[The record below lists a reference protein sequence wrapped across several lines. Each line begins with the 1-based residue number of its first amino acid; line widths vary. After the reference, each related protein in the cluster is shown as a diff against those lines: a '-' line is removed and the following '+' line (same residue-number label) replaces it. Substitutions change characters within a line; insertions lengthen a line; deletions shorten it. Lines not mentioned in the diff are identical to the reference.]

1 MLQPYRKYPS
11 TTDSIPKPSGERVGF
26 LASHNSLGVV
36 TDYALNGTMKSIYC
50 LASLVVIVLSTLTM
64 VGQTYVPQDYP
75 QMELSNGILRA
86 KFYLPDANKG
96 FYRGTRFDWA
106 GVIGSLEYKGHDYL
120 APFFEKF
127 DTSVADVEIANPIR
141 AGINSAASGPV
152 EEFIGADGTALGYA
166 EAKPGETFC
175 KIGVGSLRKINNEAY
190 SSYTNYSIVNGGKRG
205 TKSGA
210 DWIGFTQELECGS
223 GYAYRYEKTIRF
235 VKNESLMEI
244 EHRLLN
250 TGKRVIETMVYD
262 HNFLSIDHL
271 QTGPSI
277 VISFPFSP
285 RATQDMGGLGEIRGK
300 QLLFSKDLRGSD
312 TFYTELTGFGK
323 DASDYEIRVENQ
335 RTGAGVLITGDRPL
349 ATVGLWAVRTVVA
362 PEPYIAIHVPVGQE
376 FRWTYRNRF
385 YVNPTTKKAGSDH

>member
-1 MLQPYRKYPS
+1 
-11 TTDSIPKPSGERVGF
+11 
-26 LASHNSLGVV
+26 
-36 TDYALNGTMKSIYC
+36 
-50 LASLVVIVLSTLTM
+50 
-64 VGQTYVPQDYP
+64 
-75 QMELSNGILRA
+75 
-86 KFYLPDANKG
+86 
-96 FYRGTRFDWA
+96 
-106 GVIGSLEYKGHDYL
+106 
-120 APFFEKF
+120 
-127 DTSVADVEIANPIR
+127 
-141 AGINSAASGPV
+141 
-152 EEFIGADGTALGYA
+152 
-166 EAKPGETFC
+166 
-175 KIGVGSLRKINNEAY
+175 
-190 SSYTNYSIVNGGKRG
+190 
-205 TKSGA
+205 
-210 DWIGFTQELECGS
+210 
-223 GYAYRYEKTIRF
+223 
-235 VKNESLMEI
+235 MEI

>member
-1 MLQPYRKYPS
+1 
-11 TTDSIPKPSGERVGF
+11 
-26 LASHNSLGVV
+26 
-36 TDYALNGTMKSIYC
+36 MKSIHW
-50 LASLVVIVLSTLTM
+50 LASLVVVVPWALTM

-75 QMELSNGILRA
+75 QTELSNGILRA
-86 KFYLPDANKG
+86 KIYLPDANKG

-106 GVIGSLEYKGHDYL
+106 GVIGSLEYEGHDYVR
-120 APFFEKF
+120 PFFERF
-127 DTSVADVEIANPIR
+127 DTSVADVEIGNPIK

-190 SSYTNYSIVNGGKRG
+190 SSYTNYPIVSGGKRN
-205 TKSGA
+205 TKSGP
-210 DWIGFTQELECGS
+210 DWIEFTQELECGS

-235 VKNESLMEI
+235 VKNEPLMEI

-285 RATQDMGGLGEIRGK
+285 RATQDMVGLGEIRGK

-312 TFYTELTGFGK
+312 TFYTELAGFGK

-335 RTGAGVLITGDRPL
+335 TTGAGVLITGDRPL
-349 ATVGLWAVRTVVA
+349 ANVGLWAVRTVVA

-385 YVNPTTKKAGSDH
+385 YANPTTKKAGSDH